1 MRRRANMAA
10 DLIHHDAQ
18 CLPGRWRAGA
28 EVHLSNMIRPTA
40 METVQ
45 EAGLNLCHDREHI
58 LEVEVGLEAGVQVLV
73 GIEAERLVDPLVP
86 KEPP

>member
-1 MRRRANMAA
+1 
-10 DLIHHDAQ
+10 
-18 CLPGRWRAGA
+18 
-28 EVHLSNMIRPTA
+28 